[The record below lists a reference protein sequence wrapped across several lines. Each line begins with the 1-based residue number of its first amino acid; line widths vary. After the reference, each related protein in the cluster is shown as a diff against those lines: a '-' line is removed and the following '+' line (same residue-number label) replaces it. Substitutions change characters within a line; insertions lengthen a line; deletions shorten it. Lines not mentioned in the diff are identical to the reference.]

1 MKTIEHQW
9 LPGTGVDRDEQAEDR
24 EFSGCETICVICND
38 GYMSLYICPNLWNI
52 HHQMCTQINYEL
64 RKTYVSI

>member
-1 MKTIEHQW
+1 MKTIKHQW

-24 EFSGCETICVICND
+24 EFLGCETICVICND

-52 HHQMCTQINYEL
+52 HQQTTKC
-64 RKTYVSI
+64 VSKSIDKLWT